1 VAGTRVM
8 AKKPTDGS
16 ATNTGTLTHSPF
28 AALANKELVRVPTP
42 AREQSTP
49 AVVRGPAPTR
59 ARAVRLRQES
69 KGRSGKV
76 VTRITGLPSQNLEA
90 IGSRLRKALGCGAVV
105 EGDELVL
112 LGSLADRARQW
123 LDAAGDPREIKEERA
138 IERAPRPPEPAIV
151 ETTSAAAVDAG
162 SRRSDVRR
170 GQRVAIVLKADQAS
184 GKLTEGV
191 VRDILTSSPT
201 HPRGIKVR
209 LETGEVGRVK
219 LTYP

>member
-1 VAGTRVM
+1 M
-8 AKKPTDGS
+8 AKKRTEGS
-16 ATNTGTLTHSPF
+16 ATETGTLTHSPF
-28 AALANKELVRVPTP
+28 AALANKELARVSAP
-42 AREQSTP
+42 AREQSAP
-49 AVVRGPAPTR
+49 AVVRGPGPPR
-59 ARAVRLRQES
+59 PRAVRLRQES

-76 VTRITGLPSQNLEA
+76 VTRITGLPQQNLQA

-112 LGSLADRARQW
+112 LGSLAERARHW
-123 LDAAGDPREIKEERA
+123 LDAAGDLREIKEERA
-138 IERAPRPPEPAIV
+138 FEPAPRSREPALS
-151 ETTSAAAVDAG
+151 ETTSAAAVSAG
-162 SRRSDVRR
+162 TQRSDVRR

-184 GKLTEGV
+184 GNLTEGV